1 MKENFIFV
9 DKFIESKIDPILSQC
24 VMYRQINEHYQN
36 FVNDVNEAVSRS
48 KPENSKIILQKQSL
62 DEFKP

>member
-1 MKENFIFV
+1 
-9 DKFIESKIDPILSQC
+9 
-24 VMYRQINEHYQN
+24 MYRQINEHYQN
-36 FVNDVNEAVSRS
+36 FCQDRNHDVDEAVSRA